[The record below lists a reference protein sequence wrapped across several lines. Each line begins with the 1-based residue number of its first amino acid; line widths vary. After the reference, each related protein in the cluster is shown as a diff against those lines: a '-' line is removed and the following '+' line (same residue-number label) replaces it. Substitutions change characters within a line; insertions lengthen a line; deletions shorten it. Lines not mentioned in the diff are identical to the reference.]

1 MNYNDIEM
9 LGISTLTM
17 YNLVCKIGISV
28 AGTPSRGSKLS
39 EDIPMTPRGGQPP
52 DTGLRIGRWV
62 PDPANTTSRHGV
74 RHRTDRLP
82 AGNRVPPTDATPAPE
97 RAAAEPSRRRVRL
110 SRRRVR
116 LSRRRRLVAAGL
128 AGVVS
133 VGSVVALLQPAAEPA
148 AVHAGPA
155 PIGVTNPGQ
164 FSPGPQIPVSVEPS
178 TAPASRP
185 PSSRSPISPA
195 PTTAPARV
203 TILPADHERGLRSVE
218 SERET
223 EIKFVN
229 HRDEPIVINWLDYRG
244 IRERYGVLAAGGV
257 QEQHTYVNHPWVIT
271 DLRGRSLA
279 VLLPTTRPAQVT
291 IT

>member
-1 MNYNDIEM
+1 M
-9 LGISTLTM
+9 
-17 YNLVCKIGISV
+17 
-28 AGTPSRGSKLS
+28 TPSRDQL
-39 EDIPMTPRGGQPP
+39 P

-74 RHRTDRLP
+74 RHRTDRVP
-82 AGNRVPPTDATPAPE
+82 AGNRVPATDATSALE
-97 RAAAEPSRRRVRL
+97 RAAPKPSRRRVRP
-110 SRRRVR
+110 
-116 LSRRRRLVAAGL
+116 SRRRRLVVAGL

-133 VGSVVALLQPAAEPA
+133 AGSVVALLRPTAEP
-148 AVHAGPA
+148 VGIHAGSA

-164 FSPGPQIPVSVEPS
+164 FSPTPQIPVFVEPS
-178 TAPASRP
+178 TARASRP
-185 PSSRSPISPA
+185 PFSRSPANPA

-203 TILPADHERGLRSVE
+203 TILPADHEGGLRSVE

-223 EIKFVN
+223 EIRFVN
-229 HRDEPIVINWLDYRG
+229 HRDEPIVINWLDYQG
-244 IRERYGVLAAGGV
+244 TRERYGVLAAGGV
-257 QEQHTYVNHPWVIT
+257 QEQQTYVNHPWVIT